1 MKSTS
6 LVTGNLEFNKRR
18 CDFDSGIGFLVDC
31 EAIFDFTHVMGKTRI
46 FVSVDDVKDFDSC
59 RNRESAYETQ

>member
-31 EAIFDFTHVMGKTRI
+31 EAIFDFTYVVKKTRI
-46 FVSVDDVKDFDSC
+46 FVNVDDVKDFDSC
-59 RNRESAYETQ
+59 GDRESACETQ